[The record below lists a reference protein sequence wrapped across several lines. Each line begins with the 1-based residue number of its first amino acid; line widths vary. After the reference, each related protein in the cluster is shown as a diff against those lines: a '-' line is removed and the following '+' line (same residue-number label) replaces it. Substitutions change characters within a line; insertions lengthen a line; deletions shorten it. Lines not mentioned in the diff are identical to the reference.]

1 MGFYV
6 AFAWTVAAFTTGI
19 LRFFFF
25 ASDAFEV
32 RVLVKAG
39 PNVGVAGFANR
50 AADEFAG
57 RVLGEGGSRQDCEEQ
72 G

>member
-6 AFAWTVAAFTTGI
+6 AFAWTVAAFTADI

-32 RVLVKAG
+32 RVLVEAR

-50 AADEFAG
+50 AADIFAG
-57 RVLGEGGSRQDCEEQ
+57 RRLSERGRREKGKQQ
-72 G
+72 